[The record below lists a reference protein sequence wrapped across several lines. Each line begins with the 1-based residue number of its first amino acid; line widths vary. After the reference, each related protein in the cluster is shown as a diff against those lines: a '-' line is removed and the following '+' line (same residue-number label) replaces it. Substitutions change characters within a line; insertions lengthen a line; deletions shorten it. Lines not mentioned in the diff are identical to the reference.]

1 MLKTKLKKIAII
13 HHGCAKNLVDTE
25 LMAGVLQERGYEI
38 TLDSDD
44 KDAEIVVINT
54 CSFIYDAE
62 KESVSSIFEM
72 IGAGKKVIITGCL
85 PQKHGE
91 KLKALILEAL
101 GFVGTSDIDKIVGII
116 ENATAG
122 FAEKAT
128 SKAVKTAIK
137 TGADKNFMVSKNP
150 VCKYPE
156 NIDRVHITVGSST
169 YLKIAEGCD
178 YACGYCVIP
187 KLRGPYVSRPMENI
201 IKEAKILTNKG
212 VSEIILIA
220 QDTSSYGI
228 DLYKKPML
236 SKLLEE
242 LNKIENLSWIR
253 VLYTYPTN
261 FNDDL
266 INAIATL
273 DKVVKYVDIPLQ
285 HSHPDILKA
294 MRRPVIDVLTFIKK
308 LRQRIKGVCIRTTL
322 ITGYPT
328 ETEEHF
334 EHLYSFVN
342 AAKFDRLGVF
352 EFSREKDTYAY
363 DLKPQIPAKAKR
375 ARKNKI
381 LKLQKEISLKNN
393 ESLVGQKLPC
403 IVEQVTDDGTAIL
416 RSYKDAPDVDGLVY
430 VKTAEILV
438 PGDIWDVKVTG
449 FSDYDL
455 FGEI

>member
-1 MLKTKLKKIAII
+1 
-13 HHGCAKNLVDTE
+13 
-25 LMAGVLQERGYEI
+25 
-38 TLDSDD
+38 
-44 KDAEIVVINT
+44 
-54 CSFIYDAE
+54 
-62 KESVSSIFEM
+62 
-72 IGAGKKVIITGCL
+72 
-85 PQKHGE
+85 
-91 KLKALILEAL
+91 
-101 GFVGTSDIDKIVGII
+101 
-116 ENATAG
+116 
-122 FAEKAT
+122 
-128 SKAVKTAIK
+128 
-137 TGADKNFMVSKNP
+137 
-150 VCKYPE
+150 
-156 NIDRVHITVGSST
+156 
-169 YLKIAEGCD
+169 
-178 YACGYCVIP
+178 
-187 KLRGPYVSRPMENI
+187 
-201 IKEAKILTNKG
+201 
-212 VSEIILIA
+212 
-220 QDTSSYGI
+220 
-228 DLYKKPML
+228 ML

>member
-1 MLKTKLKKIAII
+1 MTSKKMKKIAIL

-25 LMAGVLQERGYEI
+25 LMAGALQKKGYMM
-38 TLDSDD
+38 TLDTDD
-44 KDAEIVVINT
+44 REAEIVVVNT

-72 IGAGKKVIITGCL
+72 IGAKKKVIIAGCL

-91 KLKALILEAL
+91 ELQALIPEAV
-101 GFVGTSDIDKIVGII
+101 GFVGTADIEKIVDII
-116 ENATAG
+116 ENLEAG
-122 FAEKAT
+122 KKT
-128 SKAVKTAIK
+128 VKSLVESTK
-137 TGADKNFMVSKNP
+137 KNFSVSKNP

-156 NIDRVHITVGSST
+156 NIERVQITVGSSS
-169 YLKIAEGCD
+169 YIKIAEGCD

-187 KLRGPYVSRPMENI
+187 KLRGPYVSRPMEAIVN
-201 IKEAKILTNKG
+201 EAKILANKG
-212 VSEIILIA
+212 VSEVILIA

-236 SKLLEE
+236 AKLLEE

-261 FNDDL
+261 FNDEL
-266 INAIATL
+266 INAIAKL

-285 HSHPDILKA
+285 HSHPTVLKA
-294 MRRPVIDVLTFIKK
+294 MRRPVIDVLAFIKK
-308 LRQRIKGVCIRTTL
+308 LRQKIKGVCIRTTL

-334 EHLYSFVN
+334 NHLYEFVK

-352 EFSREKDTYAY
+352 EFSKEKDTYAY
-363 DLKPQIPAKAKR
+363 GLKPQIPARVKK
-375 ARKNKI
+375 ARKNKV
-381 LKLQKEISLKNN
+381 LKLQKEISNKIN
-393 ESLVGQKLPC
+393 ENLVGQRISC
-403 IVEQVTDDGTAIL
+403 IVEQVMDDGNAIL

-430 VKTAEILV
+430 VKTTEILV

>member
-1 MLKTKLKKIAII
+1 MISKKMKKIAIL

-25 LMAGVLQERGYEI
+25 LMAGALQKKGYLV
-38 TLDSDD
+38 TLDTDD
-44 KDAEIVVINT
+44 NEAEFVVVNT

-72 IGAGKKVIITGCL
+72 IGAKKKVIIAGCL

-91 KLKALILEAL
+91 ELQALIPEAV
-101 GFVGTSDIDKIVGII
+101 GFVGTSDIEKIVDII
-116 ENATAG
+116 ENLETD
-122 FAEKAT
+122 K
-128 SKAVKTAIK
+128 KAVKSPVESTK
-137 TGADKNFMVSKNP
+137 KNFSVSKNP

-156 NIDRVHITVGSST
+156 NLERVQITVGSSS
-169 YLKIAEGCD
+169 YIKIAEGCD

-187 KLRGPYVSRPMENI
+187 KLRGPYVSRPMEAIVN
-201 IKEAKILTNKG
+201 EAKILANKG
-212 VSEIILIA
+212 VSEVILIA

-228 DLYKKPML
+228 DLYKKPVL
-236 SKLLEE
+236 AKLLEE

-261 FNDDL
+261 FNDEL
-266 INAIATL
+266 INAIAKL

-285 HSHPDILKA
+285 HSHPMVLKA
-294 MRRPVIDVLTFIKK
+294 MRRPAIDVLAFIKK
-308 LRQRIKGVCIRTTL
+308 LRQKIKGVCIRTTL
-322 ITGYPT
+322 IAGYPT
-328 ETEEHF
+328 ETKEQF
-334 EHLYSFVN
+334 NHLYEFVK

-352 EFSREKDTYAY
+352 EFSKEKGTYAY
-363 DLKPQIPAKAKR
+363 GLKPQIPARVKK
-375 ARKNKI
+375 ARKNKV
-381 LKLQKEISLKNN
+381 LKLQKEISNKIN
-393 ESLVGQKLPC
+393 ENLVGKRISC
-403 IVEQVTDDGTAIL
+403 IVEQVMDDGSAIL

-430 VKTAEILV
+430 VKTTEILV